1 MEKYSIIVVDDHKLF
16 REGMKLLLSN
26 LDYIQEVREAA
37 NCDEL
42 LGLLNEMDPDIVFMD
57 IDLPE
62 TDGIETTKRAISMKP
77 ELNVIALTMY
87 GEEDYFIRMIY
98 SGAKGFILKNSG
110 IQEVEEAIQNVMN
123 GSSYF
128 SREIM
133 NVLIQS
139 ISKKKK
145 TIKSGELSEREEEVL
160 YQICKGL
167 SNKEIAN
174 KLFISKRT
182 VDKHRENILLKTNSK
197 NTANLVMYAI
207 KHGIVEI

>member
-1 MEKYSIIVVDDHKLF
+1 VTGIDYSDVAIDLANSINNELKLPAKF
-16 REGMKLLLSN
+16 ICSN
-26 LDYIQEVREAA
+26 IYDLPEVLE
-37 NCDEL
+37 EQF
-42 LGLLNEMDPDIVFMD
+42 DIVFMD

-62 TDGIETTKRAISMKP
+62 TDGIEITKRAISMRP

-98 SGAKGFILKNSG
+98 AGAKGFILKNSG
-110 IQEVEEAIQNVMN
+110 IQEVEEAIQNVMA

-133 NVLIQS
+133 NVLVQN

-145 TIKSGELSEREEEVL
+145 TIKSEELSEREEEVL
-160 YQICKGL
+160 YHICRGL

>member
-1 MEKYSIIVVDDHKLF
+1 MEKYSIIIVDDHKLF
-16 REGMKLLLSN
+16 REGMKLLLSS
-26 LDYIQEVREAA
+26 LVYIREIREAA
-37 NCDEL
+37 NCDEFLRL
-42 LGLLNEMDPDIVFMD
+42 LEEMDPDIVFMD

-62 TDGIETTKRAISMKP
+62 TDGIEITKRAISMRP

-98 SGAKGFILKNSG
+98 AGAKGFILKNSG
-110 IQEVEEAIQNVMN
+110 IQEVEEAIQNVMA

-133 NVLIQS
+133 NVLVQN

-145 TIKSGELSEREEEVL
+145 TIKSEELSEREEEVL
-160 YQICKGL
+160 YHICRGL